1 MSLYNYIRQ
10 CLQTEMRL
18 VKAASG
24 EGLGGMPHMVL
35 STMGTEIIQ
44 QIEMLRIRTTVGCF
58 FLMFLIF
65 TNVSE

>member
-1 MSLYNYIRQ
+1 MTLYNYIRQ

-24 EGLGGMPHMVL
+24 ESIGSMPHMIL

-44 QIEMLRIRTTVGCF
+44 QIEMLRVRTTVCYF
-58 FLMFLIF
+58 KK
-65 TNVSE
+65 